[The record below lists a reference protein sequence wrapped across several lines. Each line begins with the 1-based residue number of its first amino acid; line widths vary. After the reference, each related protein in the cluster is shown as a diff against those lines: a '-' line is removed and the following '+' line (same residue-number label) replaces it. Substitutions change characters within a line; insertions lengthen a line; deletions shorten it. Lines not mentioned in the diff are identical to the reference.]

1 MILNPASAAASFY
14 HDDLRA
20 DKLITLS
27 FAASSPCRSA
37 SPSCWRGSW
46 PLLALQ
52 APVSGHYNI
61 LGTDLGSLHLR
72 RRDAYVMEPSNVALV
87 VYWLAELC
95 ILLITEL
102 CCSRT
107 PG

>member
-1 MILNPASAAASFY
+1 MILNPAFAAASFY
-14 HDDLRA
+14 HDELRV

-27 FAASSPCRSA
+27 FAASSLCRSA
-37 SPSCWRGSW
+37 SPSSWRGSW
-46 PLLALQ
+46 PLLALR
-52 APVSGHYNI
+52 APVSMHYNI

-72 RRDAYVMEPSNVALV
+72 HKDAYVMEPSNVVLV

-102 CCSRT
+102 CSHT